1 MKPPTPYLLVG
12 MILGIFA
19 VWALPL
25 AATAEEAKS
34 EDKVEDKNTI
44 PADLMD
50 DQRMV
55 EAETNGFAVPSIPK
69 VFDALQ
75 FLMPLPLA
83 EMERKLPARMPLER
97 TDLAIE
103 LGFLIAEGFLMV
115 QAGELDKL
123 GGLAGDLTRYGKA
136 LGVGDRVNRRAASLL
151 DIAKNKNVPQLMKEL
166 AAMQVHVE
174 AELVTLKDSDLAHLI
189 TLGGWIRGLEVCVA
203 AMDRQF
209 SQERARKVM
218 REEIVDYY
226 AKAVAGMGPQISQ
239 RPKFIEMRDIL
250 ARLRD
255 DMVLQEGHDPTK
267 AQISGIRK
275 QAAKLASLALRRQ
288 P

>member
-55 EAETNGFAVPSIPK
+55 EADTNGFAVPSIPK

-136 LGVGDRVNRRAASLL
+136 LGVGDRVNRHAASLL
-151 DIAKNKNVPQLMKEL
+151 DIAKNKNVAQLMKDL
-166 AAMQVHVE
+166 AAMQRDVE
-174 AELVTLKDSDLAHLI
+174 VELVTLRTRTWRI
-189 TLGGWIRGLEVCVA
+189 
-203 AMDRQF
+203 
-209 SQERARKVM
+209 
-218 REEIVDYY
+218 
-226 AKAVAGMGPQISQ
+226 
-239 RPKFIEMRDIL
+239 
-250 ARLRD
+250 
-255 DMVLQEGHDPTK
+255 
-267 AQISGIRK
+267 
-275 QAAKLASLALRRQ
+275 
-288 P
+288 